1 MQLPAPF
8 QQGLWRLC
16 EADEGA
22 AEALAESLELSPVTG
37 RILAARGIREASAA
51 ARFLSP
57 SLADL
62 PDPFELDGMEA
73 AVERIEHALRRGEP
87 IALFGDYD
95 VDGVTATALLCD
107 FLGACG
113 ERPAAWLPHRSGSGY
128 GLSAEAVEEIAAS
141 GAKLLITVDNGQR
154 AFEAAERAAKLGL
167 DLIVTDHHEVGERLP
182 RACAVVNPRRQDPAG
197 AMASLS
203 GCGVA
208 FMLALALRRRL
219 RDALMLPAP
228 EPNLREQLDLVA
240 LGTIADVVPL
250 TGASRV
256 LARFGLAQLSR
267 TNRFGLRA
275 LLALSGTAPAD
286 VTPTAVAFRLAPRI
300 NGAGRVGSARLAL
313 DLLFTRDEA
322 EATRMAQELDAANR
336 ERQRVEEEALRE
348 AEAMLRADP
357 TTSEAPAIVVHSEA
371 WHVGVIGIVASR
383 LAERN
388 GRPAVVITR
397 STEPARGSARSA
409 SGVNLLEALSECDAW
424 LLRHG
429 GHAMA
434 AGLTIDAARI
444 DGFSRRF
451 AQACAERGADSR
463 PRLEVDAVVS
473 ASDITPSLVA
483 EVGRLEPFGIGNPE
497 PVLALSEAQIADRR
511 PVGSGHVKLRLEA
524 EGVFFDAIGFSMA
537 ERVDAG
543 IRRASVAFTPQFN
556 TWNGCT
562 SVQLKL
568 RDLVAL

>member
-1 MQLPAPF
+1 MPKSAPF
-8 QQGLWRLC
+8 EQGLWRLRD
-16 EADEGA
+16 ADEGA
-22 AEALAESLELSPVTG
+22 AAALAEGLSLSPVTG
-37 RILAARGIREASAA
+37 RILASRGIRHPSEA

-62 PDPFELDGMEA
+62 PDPFDLLDMGA
-73 AVERIEHALRRGEP
+73 ATARIERALRQREP

-95 VDGVTATALLCD
+95 VDGVTGTALLSD
-107 FLGACG
+107 FLAAVG
-113 ERPAAWLPHRSGSGY
+113 ERPAAELPHRSGSGY
-128 GLSAEAVEEIAAS
+128 GLSVEAVERIAAA
-141 GAKLLITVDNGQR
+141 GTRLLITVDNGTR
-154 AFEAAERAAKLGL
+154 AFEAAERAAELGVE
-167 DLIVTDHHEVGERLP
+167 LIVTDHHEVGERLP
-182 RACAVVNPRRQDPAG
+182 KACAVVNPRRQDPQG

-219 RDALMLPAP
+219 REAQMLPSP

-256 LARFGLAQLSR
+256 LARFGLAELAR

-275 LLALSGTAPAD
+275 LLAVSGTAPAE
-286 VTPTAVAFRLAPRI
+286 VNPTAVAFRLAPRI
-300 NGAGRVGSARLAL
+300 NAAGRVGSAHLAL
-313 DLLFTRDEA
+313 DLLFTRDES
-322 EATRMAQELDAANR
+322 EASRIAQELDAANR

-357 TTSEAPAIVVHSEA
+357 ASASAPAIVVHSAA

-409 SGVNLLEALSECDAW
+409 AGINLLAALSECDGW

-434 AGLTIDAARI
+434 AGLTIESARI
-444 DGFSRRF
+444 DGFSRHF
-451 AQACAERGADSR
+451 AQACADRGGEAQQ
-463 PRLEVDAVVS
+463 RLEIDAVVS
-473 ASDITPSLVA
+473 PAEIAPPLVA
-483 EVGRLEPFGIGNPE
+483 ELGRLEPFGIGNPE
-497 PVLALSEAQIADRR
+497 PVLALSEARIADRR
-511 PVGSGHVKLRLEA
+511 VVGNGHLKLRLESDGA
-524 EGVFFDAIGFSMA
+524 FFDAIGFGMA
-537 ERVDAG
+537 ERVDPG
-543 IRRASVAFTPQFN
+543 IRRAAVAFTPQFN

-568 RDLVAL
+568 RDLIAL